1 MSNKI
6 DFFGYEGKMTYEN
19 QSSGLRTFQMDI
31 NLLPKISSF
40 VVDVMKEEEF
50 NPKDVIRDFRMTSN
64 GDFSFKCGIGYDISG
79 ELLKGDNRGIVA
91 SAFSRFLDYDKE
103 QTKENLDMLNEYIE
117 RNSKYIEKNSLTQ
130 KSLRGLIKNMISL
143 KKKL

>member
-50 NPKDVIRDFRMTSN
+50 NAKEVIRDFRMTSN

-79 ELLKGDNRGIVA
+79 ELLKGDNRGI
-91 SAFSRFLDYDKE
+91 
-103 QTKENLDMLNEYIE
+103 
-117 RNSKYIEKNSLTQ
+117 
-130 KSLRGLIKNMISL
+130 IKLHTFNKQI
-143 KKKL
+143 KIY